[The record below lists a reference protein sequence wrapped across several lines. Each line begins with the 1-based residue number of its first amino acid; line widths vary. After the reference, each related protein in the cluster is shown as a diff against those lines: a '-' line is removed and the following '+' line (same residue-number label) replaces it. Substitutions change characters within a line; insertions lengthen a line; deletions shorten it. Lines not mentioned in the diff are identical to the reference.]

1 MMMKKLYYIGYL
13 VLYYYAMVVKNG
25 RGIIVVALLPLP
37 LPLLLIMR
45 TKWIG
50 MGLNFI
56 RNIIVKQNK
65 Q

>member
-37 LPLLLIMR
+37 LLLIIR